1 METTEA
7 GRTRWTTGLVEPGWG
22 SRETG
27 RRPGGD
33 HGVGTESQVEPQ
45 ELVEPGGDHEG
56 RPHGSGSSE
65 HRTGGV
71 VAEVENI
78 HV

>member
-1 METTEA
+1 MDHRTGRAWVETTGEWQEA
-7 GRTRWTTGLVEPGWG
+7 KW
-22 SRETG
+22 
-27 RRPGGD
+27 RPQCWQ
-33 HGVGTESQVEPQ
+33 SQVEPQ

-71 VAEVENI
+71 GI
-78 HV
+78 